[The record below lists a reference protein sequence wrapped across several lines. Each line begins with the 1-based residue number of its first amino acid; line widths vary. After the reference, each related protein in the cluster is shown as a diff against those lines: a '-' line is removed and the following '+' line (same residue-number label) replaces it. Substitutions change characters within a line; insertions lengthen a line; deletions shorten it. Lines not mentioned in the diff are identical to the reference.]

1 MDSPCKNTFFFH
13 LIARSTSRII
23 YIKGHVIEPEL
34 VGDDCGVRVHPE
46 EQEEAEGKV
55 EWVRGGGG
63 EHGGVVKGPGG
74 YDQRH
79 SHTFTV

>member
-1 MDSPCKNTFFFH
+1 M
-13 LIARSTSRII
+13 
-23 YIKGHVIEPEL
+23 
-34 VGDDCGVRVHPE
+34 GDDRGVRVHPE